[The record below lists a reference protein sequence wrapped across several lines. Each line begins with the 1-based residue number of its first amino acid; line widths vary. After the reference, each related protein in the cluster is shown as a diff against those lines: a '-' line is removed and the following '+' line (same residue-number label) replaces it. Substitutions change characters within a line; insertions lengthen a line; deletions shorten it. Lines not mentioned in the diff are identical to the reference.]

1 MAEPFA
7 QQRSPRPDISVILC
21 TLAGRRDIHATLQSL
36 AAVAAPEGQGVEW
49 LIVENG
55 PDPLGPAAFAGFA
68 TPRREVRAL
77 HSAPRCKSIALN
89 LALREARGEALLF
102 ADDDLRFRP
111 DWMIRMAGPLLSG
124 AAPAVAGAIEL
135 PAHLR
140 RPWMAPYHLG
150 WLGCIRR
157 ESSARTG
164 EMAGANMGLH
174 RRVLAQVPAYDEEL
188 GGGGLGNCEDTLFS
202 RQLIACGLAPHLV
215 PAAVVEHHFQPEKLR
230 YRNWVRNAEAA
241 GRSEAYLQHHWYH
254 AEFPLAALRERYFAA
269 KLALRCR
276 LQPGPRGDAEGIA
289 PWELSYR
296 TSLARWRQY
305 RIERRRP
312 RNYARLGARK
322 LTPA

>member
-1 MAEPFA
+1 MSASKA
-7 QQRSPRPDISVILC
+7 HLSVIVC
-21 TLAGRRDIHATLQSL
+21 TLAGRKDIHETLRSL
-36 AAVAAPEGQGVEW
+36 AGVTAPAGMTVEW

-55 PDPLGPAAFAGFA
+55 PGPAGPAAFAEFA
-68 TPRREVRAL
+68 ATGREVRTL

-111 DWMIRMAGPLLSG
+111 DWMLQLAGPLLSG
-124 AAPAVAGAIEL
+124 AAPAVAGAIDL
-135 PAHLR
+135 PAALR
-140 RPWMAPYHLG
+140 RPWMTPYHLG

-157 ESSARTG
+157 ESGVLTG
-164 EMAGANMGLH
+164 EMAGANMGVH
-174 RRVLAQVPAYDEEL
+174 RRALAQVPAFDEEL

-202 RQLIACGLAPHLV
+202 RQLIACGLAPRLV

-230 YRNWVRNAEAA
+230 YGNWVRNAEAA

-254 AEFPLAALRERYFAA
+254 VEYPLAGLRAHFFQA
-269 KLALRCR
+269 KLGLRSR

-296 TSLARWRQY
+296 VSLARWRQY

-312 RNYARLGARK
+312 RNYSRLGARK
-322 LTPA
+322 LAPT

>member
-1 MAEPFA
+1 MDL
-7 QQRSPRPDISVILC
+7 PRIEISVILC
-21 TLAGRRDIHATLQSL
+21 TLAGRRDIHETLRSL
-36 AAVAAPEGQGVEW
+36 AGVELPAGTSAEW

-55 PDPLGPAAFAGFA
+55 PDPLGPDAFAGFA
-68 TPRREVRAL
+68 TTRRPVRTL

-89 LALREARGEALLF
+89 LALREARGEVLLF
-102 ADDDLRFRP
+102 VDDDLRFRP
-111 DWMIRMAGPLLSG
+111 DWMNQMAGPLLSG

-140 RPWMAPYHLG
+140 RPWMTAYHLG

-157 ESSARTG
+157 EPGALTG
-164 EMAGANMGLH
+164 EMAGANMGIH
-174 RRVLAQVPAYDEEL
+174 RRVLAKVPAYDEEL
-188 GGGGLGNCEDTLFS
+188 GGGRLGNCEDTLFS
-202 RQLIACGLAPHLV
+202 RQLIACDLAPRLV
-215 PAAVVEHHFQPEKLR
+215 PAAAVEHHFQPEKLR

-254 AEFPLAALRERYFAA
+254 HDFTLPALREGYYRA
-269 KLALRCR
+269 KLALRSR

-296 TSLARWRQY
+296 ASLARWRQF

-312 RNYARLGARK
+312 RNYALLGAQK
-322 LTPA
+322 LAPA